1 MKKYNIII
9 LPLAE
14 DDIISQTDYIAF
26 TLKSPQTALNTSIGI
41 RKSIDKLLHNPA
53 RHELDEDDE
62 LASLGIRKHYYK
74 NYKIYYLIDEINQTI
89 HILRVLHMLVDSK
102 SVLLRMLKN
111 DKNQINDTNDFT
123 TAY

>member
-14 DDIISQTDYIAF
+14 NDIINQTDYIAF
-26 TLKSPQTALNTSIGI
+26 TFKSPQTALNISIGI
-41 RKSIDKLLHNPA
+41 RKSIDKLLYNPA
-53 RHELDEDDE
+53 RHELDEDEE
-62 LASLGIRKHYYK
+62 LASLGIRKQYYK

-89 HILRVLHMLVDSK
+89 YILRVLHMLVDSK

-111 DKNQINDTNDFT
+111 DDQINDK
-123 TAY
+123 